1 MKLDPECIRALLL
14 SIEDKCTPS
23 TPWNYKYQN
32 PASDFISDENYEKIF
47 HHILQ
52 LRNAGLISG
61 VTYYECG
68 MIIFVSNLTPDGDTF
83 LANIRNESI
92 WKKIISGGVNASLS
106 ILIEIAKDAA
116 LKHLS

>member
-1 MKLDPECIRALLL
+1 M
-14 SIEDKCTPS
+14 
-23 TPWNYKYQN
+23 
-32 PASDFISDENYEKIF
+32 
-47 HHILQ
+47 
-52 LRNAGLISG
+52 AGLING

-68 MIIFVSNLTPDGDTF
+68 KIIFVSNLTPDGDTF